1 MKNILF
7 QGRNKGA
14 KTTNGKK
21 LSGIVPTMINIGI

>member
-14 KTTNGKK
+14 KTTNGKNY
-21 LSGIVPTMINIGI
+21 GIVPTMINIGI